1 MLSTS
6 LLLAASMVV
15 GQAEASPNYGHL
27 KAFDGLIGTWLY
39 RGPVQEDVPNLPGKD
54 TPMLVHSSWKWIF
67 NKAVVENSY
76 ALRFKDSAKV
86 EGKTMYGWNAAEKK
100 IVSGGMN
107 SIGGMG
113 LGEASFSD
121 DGKVLT
127 VAIKSVDGDGVETSS
142 DIVFT
147 LQGEDVFV
155 WQSTNRQ
162 GRDLPADSPKY
173 TFKRVQRADDDEDED
188 DDDDDDEEDDD
199 D

>member
-1 MLSTS
+1 MPGLNSSSGTLKKPGLPS
-6 LLLAASMVV
+6 LTV
-15 GQAEASPNYGHL
+15 
-27 KAFDGLIGTWLY
+27 
-39 RGPVQEDVPNLPGKD
+39 
-54 TPMLVHSSWKWIF
+54 
-67 NKAVVENSY
+67 
-76 ALRFKDSAKV
+76 LRFP
-86 EGKTMYGWNAAEKK
+86 
-100 IVSGGMN
+100 
-107 SIGGMG
+107 

-142 DIVFT
+142 DIVFS

-173 TFKRVQRADDDEDED
+173 TFKRVQRTDDDEDED
-188 DDDDDDEEDDD
+188 DDDDDDDEDDD